1 MLDRRGAAGGDDPGH
16 AALRGGERF
25 DLFGLEGGP
34 QAARIGEAGA
44 RQRLRVQRAV
54 FGGEECALAL
64 RGGTRP
70 ALAHLVAVQPIAAES
85 ALPLP
90 GHLLLEAVCRP
101 RLASPRGGFPAPR
114 TPRANRWVP
123 PGGGAAG
130 PVVSPAAA

>member
-1 MLDRRGAAGGDDPGH
+1 MPDRRGGAGGDDPGH

-54 FGGEECALAL
+54 FEGEECALAL

-85 ALPLP
+85 ALPPP
-90 GHLLLEAVCRP
+90 GHLLLEA
-101 RLASPRGGFPAPR
+101 
-114 TPRANRWVP
+114 
-123 PGGGAAG
+123 AG
-130 PVVSPAAA
+130 PPPARPPPPLSRAAAPASGSRRCPAW